1 MVVVILA
8 AEVRPV
14 TGESRASAHPL
25 LRWPRHLWT
34 DEADVR
40 RQLGAAGLARLQ
52 AQVQASEVKHLGEL
66 RLCIE
71 GGLSWQDLRQK
82 QTARSRALHLFSTL
96 QVWDTEHNNGVLIY
110 LLLADHRIEILAD
123 RGIMARAGHEP
134 WAHIAQQL
142 AASLRGGQFE
152 QGLGHAIEA
161 VTQLLA
167 LHFPVDPGRDNPNEL
182 PNKVVVI

>member
-1 MVVVILA
+1 M
-8 AEVRPV
+8 
-14 TGESRASAHPL
+14 TGESGVSAHPL

-40 RQLGAAGLARLQ
+40 RQLGAAGLNRLQ
-52 AQVQASEVKHLGEL
+52 AQVRASEVQHLGEL

-71 GGLSWQDLRQK
+71 GGLSWQDLK
-82 QTARSRALHLFSTL
+82 DGQTARSRALHLFSTL
-96 QVWDTEHNNGVLIY
+96 RVWDTEHNNGVLIY

-123 RGIMARAGHEP
+123 RGIMARAGHQP

-142 AASLRGGQFE
+142 AVSLHNGQFE
-152 QGLGHAIEA
+152 QGLSHAIEA

-167 LHFPVDPGRDNPNEL
+167 AHFPADPDRDNPNEL
-182 PNKVVVI
+182 PDKVVVI

>member
-1 MVVVILA
+1 M
-8 AEVRPV
+8 
-14 TGESRASAHPL
+14 TGKSRASAHPL

-40 RQLGAAGLARLQ
+40 RQLGAAGLKRLQ
-52 AQVQASEVKHLGEL
+52 AQVRASEVQHLGEL

-71 GGLSWQDLRQK
+71 GGLSWQDLTGG

-96 QVWDTEHNNGVLIY
+96 RVWDTEHNNGVLIY

-123 RGIMARAGHEP
+123 RGIMARAGHEH

-142 AASLRGGQFE
+142 AASLHDGQFE
-152 QGLGHAIEA
+152 QGLSQAIA
-161 VTQLLA
+161 SVTQLLA
-167 LHFPVDPGRDNPNEL
+167 AHFPVDPEQDNPNEL
-182 PNKVVVI
+182 PDRVVVI